1 MEIYITLL
9 FYFFTKTKCKFLV
22 EEIKIYHTL
31 SIAFTVNAVNEAK
44 TLDSQLKQFWELHN
58 ILIKGNEKSVNA

>member
-1 MEIYITLL
+1 M
-9 FYFFTKTKCKFLV
+9 V

-31 SIAFTVNAVNEAK
+31 SIAFTINAVNEAK